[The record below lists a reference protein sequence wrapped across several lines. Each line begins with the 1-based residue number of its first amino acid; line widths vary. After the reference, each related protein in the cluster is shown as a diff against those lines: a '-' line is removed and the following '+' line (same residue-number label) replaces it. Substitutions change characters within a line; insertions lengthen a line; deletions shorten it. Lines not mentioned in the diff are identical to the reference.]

1 MMERPEQTLI
11 DQTVAFQG
19 GFNAE
24 LVFDGVRPN
33 SYTPYPQDFSS

>member
-1 MMERPEQTLI
+1 MMDQREQMLIEQT
-11 DQTVAFQG
+11 VVFQG

-33 SYTPYPQDFSS
+33 GYTLQP